1 MGNVKI
7 IDGRIKMSVIM
18 CPGFKTAGIASGLK
32 KNGQKD
38 LGLIYSQVPANVAG
52 LFTKN
57 RVKAAPVLLDMEL
70 VKSGICQAVIVNSG
84 NANCCTGEQGLSD
97 AKTMAHFAASELGIS
112 NNLVFVS
119 STGVIGEPLPIE
131 KIKTAIPDLVRS
143 LGTEGIHDLARS
155 IMTTD
160 TVPKTV
166 SAQGVVEGKTF
177 TVTGVAK
184 GAGMIRPD
192 MATMLCFVFTDVK
205 AAAEILKETLIKA
218 ADRSFNRITIDGD
231 TSTNDTVLV
240 MANGMSGAVIRSLD
254 HKNIFQKVLDEILL
268 NLAKQLVK
276 DGEGVTKLVEL
287 VVRGAVSDSDARK
300 VADTVAH
307 SPLVK
312 TSFFGED
319 ANWGRI
325 VGAVGRAHA
334 KIDPDKIDV
343 YFDDIQMVKAGM
355 GCGKAIEAEATKV
368 LCKPGFVVTIDLNMG
383 RGSDFMYTCDFS
395 VDYVKINADYRS

>member
-1 MGNVKI
+1 M
-7 IDGRIKMSVIM
+7 M
-18 CPGFKTAGIASGLK
+18 CPGFKAAGVASGLK

-70 VKSGICQAVIVNSG
+70 IKSGVCQAVIVNSG
-84 NANCCTGEQGLSD
+84 NANCCTGEQGMRD
-97 AKTMAHFAASELGIS
+97 ARTMASLAASELGIS
-112 NNLVFVS
+112 NDLVFVA
-119 STGVIGEPLPIE
+119 STGVIGAPLPIE
-131 KIKTAIPDLVRS
+131 KIKTAVPDLVGS
-143 LGTEGIHDLARS
+143 LQPEGIPDLARS

-160 TVPKTV
+160 TVPKTA
-166 SAQGVVEGKTF
+166 SAQGLVEGKTF

-192 MATMLCFVFTDVK
+192 MATMLCFVCTDVG
-205 AAAEILKETLIKA
+205 AAPEILKETLVKA
-218 ADRSFNRITIDGD
+218 ADLSFNRITIDGD

-240 MANGMSGAVIRSLD
+240 MANGMSGAVIRSLAD
-254 HKNIFQKVLDEILL
+254 KKIFQKVLNEIFLD
-268 NLAKQLVK
+268 LAKQLIK
-276 DGEGVTKLVEL
+276 DGEGVTTLVEIM
-287 VVRGAVSDSDARK
+287 VRGAASDSDARK

-325 VGAVGRAHA
+325 VGAVGRAGA
-334 KIDPDKIDV
+334 KVDPDKIDI
-343 YFDDIQMVKAGM
+343 YFDDVQLVKAGM
-355 GCGKAIEAEATKV
+355 NCGKAVEAEATKV

-383 RGSDFMYTCDFS
+383 RGSGLMYTCDFS
-395 VDYVKINADYRS
+395 VDYVRINADYRS